1 MTNVTL
7 LDDDF
12 ELELVRLDEGDFD
25 VLELDTLDED
35 DDLEVLVVPVAD
47 SDFDVVE
54 VDDGFMLEGDFEV
67 ELVKRDEGDF
77 DELELET
84 LEEDDLERLVVI
96 VVDGDFEVVEVD
108 NGFVLVVK
116 LDGVKVLLLDEADE
130 SFEEEELNDPVNDLV
145 EAELDTLDDFN
156 EEEPDRVED
165 EDNSELDFVPDWL
178 VAVGE
183 RALELPEVEGLLE
196 VRNPEEVTLKLGETE
211 ALPEVLLRLDAPLL
225 TGGSKTTAWKANAA
239 LALGGVL

>member
-1 MTNVTL
+1 MTDVTL

-12 ELELVRLDEGDFD
+12 ELELVRLDGDFD
-25 VLELDTLDED
+25 VLKLETLDED
-35 DDLEVLVVPVAD
+35 DDLEVLVALVAD
-47 SDFDVVE
+47 GDFDVVE
-54 VDDGFMLEGDFEV
+54 VDDFMLEDDFRV
-67 ELVKRDEGDF
+67 ELVRLDEGDF

-84 LEEDDLERLVVI
+84 LEDDDLAVLVLI

-116 LDGVKVLLLDEADE
+116 LEGVNVLLLEEADE
-130 SFEEEELNDPVNDLV
+130 GFEEVELNVPVDDLV
-145 EAELDTLDDFN
+145 EAELDTLNDFN
-156 EEEPDRVED
+156 VVEPDRVED
-165 EDNSELDFVPDWL
+165 EDNCELDFVPDWL

-183 RALELPEVEGLLE
+183 RELEVEGLLE
-196 VRNPEEVTLKLGETE
+196 VINPDEVTLKLGETE
-211 ALPEVLLRLDAPLL
+211 ALPEVLIRLDALLL